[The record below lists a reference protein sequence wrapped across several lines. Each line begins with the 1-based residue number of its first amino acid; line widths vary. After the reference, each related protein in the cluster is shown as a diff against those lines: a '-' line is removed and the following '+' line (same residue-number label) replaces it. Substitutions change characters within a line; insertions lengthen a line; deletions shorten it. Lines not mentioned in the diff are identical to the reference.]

1 MKETDQLEP
10 QQYRRLYWESDVP
23 VRDLRVRLMR
33 KLLYAAIAVF
43 LLMCITAYYV
53 KFPDQIELP
62 FVLKNDVQEEVYK
75 FPFPVYL
82 LEQFVQ
88 TGNQVKP
95 GDRLLRLTSPE
106 IVALLN
112 DYNAALKDSANLSG
126 ARHTSTLRQ
135 LDMVRANLRQNLAS
149 IAANTRQLELSKQ
162 TWVAHEQELRFKLKD
177 ATEKS
182 EAYKSLY
189 ESKTVARFDMTEKEN
204 QQKQAE
210 NALQQEKLRY
220 DREHLRLQSAINQ
233 LQIENQIAQS
243 QLAKLE
249 ADFQGDSVESL
260 SKLELARRRI
270 ANTFGLCEIIEG
282 AIVVKSAI
290 EGKVSFM
297 FEGEKEIN
305 SGATVLKI
313 NSANEATYA
322 FLKCPPAIVGKLQAQ
337 QVCHLK
343 VLSFPFYEYGSVPG
357 HIRQISLTPDESGQY
372 NLYVALGD
380 PGRLKGLL
388 QPGMDGTAVVIIEEK
403 TLLQYFFRN
412 LKKGY
417 HRVAGGDIL

>member
-1 MKETDQLEP
+1 MKETDELEP

-23 VRDLRVRLMR
+23 VRDLRVPIMR

-43 LLMCITAYYV
+43 LMLCATAYYV

-62 FVLKNDVQEEVYK
+62 FVLKNKVQEEVYK

-82 LEQFVQ
+82 LEQYVQ

-95 GDRLLRLTSPE
+95 GDRLLRLSSPE

-112 DYNAALKDSANLSG
+112 DYHQALQDSTNLSG

-135 LDMVRANLRQNLAS
+135 LDIVRANLRQNQAN
-149 IAANTRQLELSKQ
+149 IAENQHQLELNRQ
-162 TWVAHEQELRFKLKD
+162 TWAANEQELRFKLRD
-177 ATEKS
+177 AINKS
-182 EAYKSLY
+182 DAYQSLY
-189 ESKTVARFDMTEKEN
+189 QDKIVARFDLTDKET

-210 NALQQEKLRY
+210 NAIEQEKLRF
-220 DREHLRLQSAINQ
+220 DKENLRLQSVIQQWQ
-233 LQIENQIAQS
+233 LDNQIANN

-249 ADFQGDSVESL
+249 ADFHADMVETSG
-260 SKLELARRRI
+260 KLELARRRI
-270 ANTFGLCEIIEG
+270 ANTFGPCDITEG
-282 AIVVKSAI
+282 AIVVKSPM
-290 EGKVSFM
+290 EGRVSFL
-297 FEGEKEIN
+297 FEGEKEID

-322 FLKCPPAIVGKLQAQ
+322 FLKCPPDLVGKLQAQ

-357 HIRQISLTPDESGQY
+357 HIRHISLTPDEGGQY

-388 QPGMDGTAVVIIEEK
+388 QPGMNGTAVVIIEEK

-417 HRVAGGDIL
+417 HRVVDGDVL